1 MLQSA
6 PCWYSKLVSRDAWF
20 NRKGLSS
27 IGSSCAEKTSKMCQN
42 IGNCQNSTFSMGFG
56 LFLGSHWSD
65 WAQTFF
71 IKLGFS
77 RHKIRVPTRGTLKH
91 LNFRLLPTL
100 TPLEGTLGKIFLAL
114 KLHFSYSIV
123 IEHQIKHLAKIFST
137 KRGEWHT
144 LLSLLTWHFQLFTLN
159 LSLSTCHYYTALCM
173 TDVFDLYGN
182 LWRS

>member
-1 MLQSA
+1 MTIEYLKLNFWVKNIFPKVPSRGVKVGKSKKYCNKVLQSA

-42 IGNCQNSTFSMGFG
+42 IGNCQNSKFSMVFG

-71 IKLGFS
+71 IESGIS
-77 RHKIRVPTRGTLKH
+77 RHKFRVPTRGTLKH
-91 LNFRLLPTL
+91 SNFRLLPTL
-100 TPLEGTLGKIFLAL
+100 TPLEGTFGKIFLAL

-123 IEHQIKHLAKIFST
+123 IEHQIK
-137 KRGEWHT
+137 
-144 LLSLLTWHFQLFTLN
+144 
-159 LSLSTCHYYTALCM
+159 LCLV
-173 TDVFDLYGN
+173 VFGLKGAI
-182 LWRS
+182 LVGFWS